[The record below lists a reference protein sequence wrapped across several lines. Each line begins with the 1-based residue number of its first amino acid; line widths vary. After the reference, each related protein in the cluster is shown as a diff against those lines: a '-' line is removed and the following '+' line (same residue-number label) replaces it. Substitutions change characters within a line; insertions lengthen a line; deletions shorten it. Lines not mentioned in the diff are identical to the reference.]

1 MSRLMLAAA
10 LTAILMSPV
19 LAKDYTAGSLKIEQP
34 WARAT
39 PKGAPVGGGYL
50 RITNTGTTADR
61 LVGGSVPV
69 SSGFEIHE
77 MAMDNGVM
85 KMRMLP
91 KGLEIKP
98 GETVTLKPGGY
109 HLMFTGL
116 KDQLKQ
122 GATIKGTLQFE
133 KAGKVDVEFA
143 VEGMAATSAD
153 GASSHGG
160 MPMNH
165 GDMQKKN

>member
-10 LTAILMSPV
+10 LAAVLMSPA
-19 LAKDYTAGSLKIEQP
+19 LAKDYTVGSLKIEQP

-39 PKGAPVGGGYL
+39 PKGAPVGGGYFT
-50 RITNTGTTADR
+50 ITNTGTTPDR

-98 GETVTLKPGGY
+98 GETVTLKPGGF

-122 GATIKGTLQFE
+122 GATFKGTLQFE

-153 GASSHGG
+153 GASGHGG

-165 GDMQKKN
+165 GDMHKKN